1 MNLFSL
7 LYLSVIVG
15 ASTVRGAFTPAILQ
29 HMAAT
34 HERPVI
40 FALSNPTS
48 RAECTAAE
56 AYENTEGR
64 CVFCSGSPFDPVE
77 FQGKRFEPGQGNNA
91 YIFPGVSL
99 AAILGKFKHIPDR

>member
-1 MNLFSL
+1 M
-7 LYLSVIVG
+7 IVG